1 MKEISLTL
9 TLFIVV
15 LFFPSVFK
23 NTVSSPGWFI
33 GQKGEEKPRMRTISF
48 PTEEG
53 RDWIDQGKREEKIN
67 EHLKVQEKETI
78 TENNSLLSAEK
89 KEWRYSIVVSQQ
101 GKKEADETEEAV
113 IEKAESQQME
123 MDGVIMYDPTSP
135 KENKKALATETV
147 PSSNNG
153 ISSEN

>member
-1 MKEISLTL
+1 
-9 TLFIVV
+9 
-15 LFFPSVFK
+15 
-23 NTVSSPGWFI
+23 
-33 GQKGEEKPRMRTISF
+33 MRTISF

-53 RDWIDQGKREEKIN
+53 RDWVDQEEKREEKIN
-67 EHLKVQEKETI
+67 EHLKVQEKEAI

-113 IEKAESQQME
+113 LEKAESQQME

-135 KENKKALATETV
+135 KENKKALARETV
-147 PSSNNG
+147 PSTNNG
-153 ISSEN
+153 LSSEN